1 MSELP
6 PRSRPLIPGQIASWL
21 AVLALVGAVTAASV
35 AAFLHFRTGVS
46 PEAARRAQ
54 QVALRAETEA
64 KASTLLASSAKND
77 DGTYRIPLN
86 DALRIAAE
94 RPEVLGKLA
103 PAVAPAA
110 PASSASTAF
119 VPADEATLKRGQAVY
134 ARTCIACHQPTGMG
148 LPPVFPPLAGSEW
161 VAKDASIAV
170 RNIINGMQ
178 GPITVKG
185 MTYNSMMPPVA
196 GLSDK
201 DIADVVNYVNNSWG
215 NAGPNVTE
223 AEVAAIK
230 KKYADRK
237 TPWTAA
243 EYEKEAKEAPAKK

>member
-110 PASSASTAF
+110 PASSAPTAF

-148 LPPVFPPLAGSEW
+148 LPPVFPPLVESPLVTGDPSLPIKF
-161 VAKDASIAV
+161 VLH
-170 RNIINGMQ
+170 GLM
-178 GPITVKG
+178 GPVTVKG
-185 MTYNSMMPPVA
+185 MTYNSMMPPVM
-196 GLSDK
+196 GVTDQ
-201 DIADVVNYVNNSWG
+201 DIADVLTYVRQSFG
-215 NAGPNVTE
+215 NKASAVTVAQVKAVRDAAAGRAAPWNT
-223 AEVAAIK
+223 AELGIK
-230 KKYADRK
+230 
-237 TPWTAA
+237 
-243 EYEKEAKEAPAKK
+243 